1 MNSIVLLGEKGTK
14 ARGYKSRPDMNSRS
28 GKKTII
34 KNSDVWI
41 KVKTTNKN
49 DKSNNNSSMKKDET
63 VEQAL
68 VDGNLKEMEGQTISS
83 VSTQNNSSLK

>member
-1 MNSIVLLGEKGTK
+1 
-14 ARGYKSRPDMNSRS
+14 MNSRS

-68 VDGNLKEMEGQTISS
+68 VNGNLKETEGQTISS
-83 VSTQNNSSLK
+83 VSTQNNSSSK

>member
-1 MNSIVLLGEKGTK
+1 
-14 ARGYKSRPDMNSRS
+14 MNSRS

-68 VDGNLKEMEGQTISS
+68 VDGNLKEMEGQTMSS

>member
-1 MNSIVLLGEKGTK
+1 
-14 ARGYKSRPDMNSRS
+14 MNSRS

-34 KNSDVWI
+34 NNSDVWI

-68 VDGNLKEMEGQTISS
+68 VDGNLKETEGQTISS
-83 VSTQNNSSLK
+83 VSTQNNSSSK